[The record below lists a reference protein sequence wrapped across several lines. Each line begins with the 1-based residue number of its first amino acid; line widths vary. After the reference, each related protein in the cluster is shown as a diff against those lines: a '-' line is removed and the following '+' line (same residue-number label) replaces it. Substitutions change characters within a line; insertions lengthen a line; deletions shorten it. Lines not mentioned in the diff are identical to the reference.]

1 MVSYNRQLAAH
12 FALVAPKNE
21 AISLKKHQQGEK
33 IIYQNEA
40 VGWIYVIQSGV
51 VKCYINESNGKDF
64 ILDFFGEGAIIGE
77 LEALNDTLTSATV
90 EAITDLTIYRF
101 SLVYFWEMLR
111 TDDEFNLIIMKE
123 LAKRASQVAKRASY
137 QQNYALEYS
146 ILKLLYLSADLPFTL
161 KKKDL
166 ADYLG
171 ITLRSLNRTI
181 TVLQQKKIIAIEKLN
196 LAITKPEVLRLLNG
210 YEKA

>member
-1 MVSYNRQLAAH
+1 M
-12 FALVAPKNE
+12 
-21 AISLKKHQQGEK
+21 
-33 IIYQNEA
+33 
-40 VGWIYVIQSGV
+40 
-51 VKCYINESNGKDF
+51 
-64 ILDFFGEGAIIGE
+64 DFFGEGAIIGE

-90 EAITDLTIYRF
+90 EAITDLTVYRF
-101 SLVYFWEMLR
+101 SLAYFWKMLR
-111 TDDEFNLIIMKE
+111 TDGEFNLIIMKE

>member
-90 EAITDLTIYRF
+90 EAITDLTVYRF
-101 SLVYFWEMLR
+101 SLAYFWKMLR
-111 TDDEFNLIIMKE
+111 TDGEFNLIIMKE

-137 QQNYALEYS
+137 QQNYPLEYS
-146 ILKLLYLSADLPFTL
+146 ILKLLYLSADLPFTP
-161 KKKDL
+161 KKR
-166 ADYLG
+166 
-171 ITLRSLNRTI
+171 I
-181 TVLQQKKIIAIEKLN
+181 
-196 LAITKPEVLRLLNG
+196 
-210 YEKA
+210 